1 MIVLKKK
8 LLERERE
15 RHMSTKQVSLVIRRF
30 ESCQRQT
37 IAHTIIFILVL
48 DLVVEVLDALG
59 HLFFVDRVIDVEIV
73 EIGVA
78 HVGFPVLVQLGRAR
92 YRSAI
97 SSLEKETSNLVFFFK
112 IIILYPPPIQ
122 SLMKYLLNSHRQVN
136 WVPIWLAPNWSD
148 CFWFRKSIRDRC
160 VCACYSNRQRLPSL
174 QQFHSHR
181 PSDSSKLDCQND
193 ADLSPTYTRTKWLQ
207 LFCLFS
213 LFFFF
218 VK

>member
-15 RHMSTKQVSLVIRRF
+15 RHMSTKQVSLVTRRF

-97 SSLEKETSNLVFFFK
+97 SSLEKKTSNLVFFFQNNYFIPSTHPK
-112 IIILYPPPIQ
+112 FNEIPSEQ
-122 SLMKYLLNSHRQVN
+122 SSSSELGPN
-136 WVPIWLAPNWSD
+136 LA
-148 CFWFRKSIRDRC
+148 R
-160 VCACYSNRQRLPSL
+160 
-174 QQFHSHR
+174 
-181 PSDSSKLDCQND
+181 SKLVR
-193 ADLSPTYTRTKWLQ
+193 LLLVPEEHPRSLRMRVLFKPPTAAVAPAIP
-207 LFCLFS
+207 FAPP
-213 LFFFF
+213 
-218 VK
+218 VG